1 MFRDGLM
8 QRHRWLATILVLLF
22 VAGSGQFAL
31 GQPMPPGPGGMSGPG
46 AMAPG
51 AMGMPSPYGP
61 QTGGPWYQPP
71 TGQGSYPNY
80 YQPWP
85 AVSPYAID
93 QSDLSNENGL
103 WMNDLIPRGQNKKL
117 NLRLDYIRALVS
129 TPNGLVGNPDAPS
142 YKRFIEP
149 LFANQQ
155 GGGGGGGQNQQSP
168 LDPFLGTATTP
179 GFNLFD
185 PVNANVV
192 GEPRMKGL
200 RLTLDSTNADG
211 SGLTVTGFWAE
222 DNDASF
228 NARDEV
234 HPSRGTERYLLTNF
248 VLDPTF
254 DPTDPADLAKIAPF
268 TVDEIL
274 ENNLLNL
281 RGIPLDDGS
290 LRRNPDGTVTGGIAA
305 PYDLEFRLNFTVQQ
319 YGTGLSWS
327 GAPIYRTKYIRV
339 NPNYGMRYHALR
351 EHFGFLGMDSGV
363 FYGSTGGGG
372 GGNNNISGD
381 LKLHSIPDGTDGDGD
396 GIFDNAGGGDD
407 QQQGGGGGG
416 GGAGMS
422 SFVTTNDFLN
432 IYPVTSILRN
442 SVYSNMVGPEVGL
455 NYTIA
460 GERIRVGGKSNFSLL
475 GNFEKIR
482 LSGDNIFPTT
492 RQTNSLLP
500 TPENGRPNQF
510 EESED
515 HAHVSPMFEQSLYVE
530 GPVLEY
536 IPLVRRVTFLKNA
549 NFRLGYTLT
558 VIGEVT
564 RPNNAILWTANP
576 AIGGFP
582 QDPSTGLYPR
592 IQTPERETWKSTAW
606 DFGLSWTW

>member
-1 MFRDGLM
+1 
-8 QRHRWLATILVLLF
+8 
-22 VAGSGQFAL
+22 
-31 GQPMPPGPGGMSGPG
+31 MPPGPGGAYGPG
-46 AMAPG
+46 AVPPG
-51 AMGMPSPYGP
+51 SMGMPSPYGP

-71 TGQGSYPNY
+71 ASQGSYPSY

-85 AVSPYAID
+85 AVSPFAND
-93 QSDLSNENGL
+93 QSDLTNENGL
-103 WMNDLIPRGQNKKL
+103 WINDLIPRGHNKKL
-117 NLRLDYIRALVS
+117 RFRADYIRALVS
-129 TPNGLVGNPDAPS
+129 TPEGLIGSPDAPS

-149 LFANQQ
+149 LFANQ
-155 GGGGGGGQNQQSP
+155 GGGGGGGNQQSP

-185 PVNANVV
+185 AANANVV
-192 GEPRMKGL
+192 GEPRLKGL
-200 RLTLDSTNADG
+200 RLTLESLNADG
-211 SGLTVTGFWAE
+211 SGLSIMGFWAE
-222 DNDASF
+222 DDDATF
-228 NARDEV
+228 NARDEI
-234 HPSRGTERYLLTNF
+234 HPSRGSERYLLTNF

-254 DPTDPADLAKIAPF
+254 DPTDPQDLAKIAPF
-268 TVDEIL
+268 TVEDIL

-290 LRRNPDGTVTGGIAA
+290 IRRNPDGTVTGGIAA
-305 PYDLEFRLNFTVQQ
+305 PYDLEFRLSFVVEQ
-319 YGTGLSWS
+319 YGTGLSWT
-327 GAPIYRTKYIRV
+327 GAPIYRTKYVRV
-339 NPNYGMRYHALR
+339 NPNYGMRYQALR
-351 EHFGFLGMDSGV
+351 EHFGFFGMDSGV
-363 FYGSTGGGG
+363 FYDDGTTM
-372 GGNNNISGD
+372 SGD
-381 LKLHSIPDGTDGDGD
+381 VKLHSLPDGTDGDGD

-416 GGAGMS
+416 GGAGS
-422 SFVTTNDFLN
+422 ATFVTTNDFLN

-442 SVYSNMVGPEVGL
+442 SVYSHMVGPEVGL

-482 LSGDNIFPTT
+482 LSGDNIFATT
-492 RQTNSLLP
+492 RQTQSLLP

-515 HAHVSPMFEQSLYVE
+515 HAHVSPMFEQSFFVE

-536 IPLVRRVTFLKNA
+536 IPLVRRVNFLKNA